1 MDDTCVFEDWEG
13 GEWVS
18 AALASINLYLDD
30 SLNRIARD
38 TIADNLK
45 GWSHRFEFV
54 LSTDETT
61 KGFQPLGW
69 GIVFYKEDRRD
80 D

>member
-1 MDDTCVFEDWEG
+1 V
-13 GEWVS
+13 VS
-18 AALASINLYLDD
+18 AALGTIELHIDDSIN
-30 SLNRIARD
+30 RISRD
-38 TIADNLK
+38 TIADNLF

-54 LSTDETT
+54 VSTDETT